1 MAKVGGSIPPVSI
14 ENSMK
19 VSAELQQRLISQKAE
34 ISLWLTLINMTTISI
49 KDQIKRL
56 IELQSMDFEAY
67 RLKMDLKD
75 KPSEIEALKEEF
87 ESKKS
92 KLKSLEDQLKLILLK
107 QKEFEGDLKSKE
119 EGIVKADGQLMSLK
133 TNKEYQ
139 AKLME
144 IESIKADKSLIEEK
158 ILLGMDEMD
167 AARKAVETEK
177 TVVAAFEKEF
187 NLKKKQLEDAIAI
200 AGDQLKVKES
210 QRVRLTPDVRPDIL
224 SRYERVLQNKEG
236 LGIVPVKNHACGG
249 CFMHLTEQVIHQI
262 KMNDQLV
269 SCDQCARIL
278 YLEDDL

>member
-1 MAKVGGSIPPVSI
+1 
-14 ENSMK
+14 
-19 VSAELQQRLISQKAE
+19 
-34 ISLWLTLINMTTISI
+34 MTTITI
-49 KDQIKRL
+49 KDQIKKL
-56 IELQSMDFEAY
+56 IELQTMDFEAY
-67 RLKMDLKD
+67 RLKMELKE
-75 KPSEIEALKEEF
+75 KPSEIEGLAQEF

-92 KLKSLEDQLKLILLK
+92 RLKTLEDQLKQILLK

-119 EGIVKADGQLMSLK
+119 EGIIKADGQLMSLK

-158 ILLGMDEMD
+158 LLMGMDEVE
-167 AARKAVETEK
+167 AARKAVEVEK
-177 TVVAAFEKEF
+177 SVVATFEKEF
-187 NLKKKQLEDAIAI
+187 NVKKKQLEDAIAI

-224 SRYERVLQNKEG
+224 SRYERVLHNKEG
-236 LGIVPVKNHACGG
+236 LGIVPVKDQACGG

-262 KMNDQLV
+262 KKSDQLV

-278 YLEDDL
+278 YIEDDL